1 MEESTQERLTQRL
14 RAGQATVLISAKVPA
29 AWGRDA
35 GWFTLEANCG
45 VPWSAH
51 GPLDELQVQ
60 AERLVDDDDLLEHAR
75 HRMVT
80 GLRRRLLGEPTLL
93 SPEAGLVEACNR
105 LQAKHPN
112 GALVVLDRV
121 ESADEATLQ
130 ALLAI
135 LGRPGW
141 LQVPM
146 LLLFRR
152 APTGAGAE
160 FLEQARALLGADA
173 ILEPEGQEA
182 ASPSPRFEWRALPP
196 DPLLALR
203 AAALLGEQAE
213 APLLASLL
221 EWSPGRLLAALQQ
234 ALDQGA
240 PVEDDGQGRISLPN
254 EVRASLTTTTL
265 PSLMTF
271 WHQRLGTLLTPS
283 HPQGPQT
290 QTAMP
295 ARTLPSPAGTSPYA
309 QIFDPNEARRPQP
322 TLNEPAPLR
331 LTPLENEA
339 QSASDDQAERHE
351 PLSMEETTAREL
363 RMSSQAPPLPPPTP
377 SGAGFGPPPDEAL
390 LAREVRMEGLLQ
402 RDLDTP
408 DAALHAALQ
417 ASEPVALP
425 SLDAPPENAPSENAP
440 SENAPSK
447 EALSEEASPEEASPE
462 EAAPEEASSEGAAR
476 ADGPQEDAPQ
486 GEPKAQAREEGLRP
500 SDEAPAAAQ
509 STLETL
515 DEASHEA
522 SSPQARPLSRAP
534 VTHGPARRH
543 GHLGHPQRR
552 SGHARQGGVSSYMP
566 DQGRAAKHLEAA
578 GDAASAVQRYL
589 EAGRE
594 AGKRG
599 DVRRAWM
606 LVQEALGLVETHPGE
621 IAQELKARAAMELGV
636 LQWRSATQGTSF
648 TLSEALATLG
658 RARELL
664 GERGDPKL
672 QAELASLIGGVCY
685 DLGDLRS
692 LERALQELNRAS
704 RLWMDEGQPIQAAR
718 LLNDQAA
725 IHIRLGDPVQAVHLL
740 ESSRQVFGALVGE
753 PSQAPEAKRE
763 LAETEHLLAR
773 LPLYARARAGR
784 EADAWRMGLDH
795 AAQAEGLYAELGER
809 LELGRVWE
817 TMARLELRQG
827 RAQEA
832 LERLAR
838 ALEVQHKGGDLTGL
852 ASTTEAMALALA
864 EQGRYG
870 EAVGLLSESIQL
882 NREKGSPLGL
892 GLNRH
897 ALAALVARVQ
907 QTPERVQVALQGA
920 FARLEQHLSLAERE
934 VGRVRLPL

>member
-1 MEESTQERLTQRL
+1 MENSIQERLTQRL

-45 VPWSAH
+45 APWSAH
-51 GPLDELQVQ
+51 GPLDELRVQ
-60 AERLVDDDDLLEHAR
+60 AERLVDDDDILEHAR

-80 GLRRRLLGEPTLL
+80 GLRRRLLGEPALL
-93 SPEAGLVEACNR
+93 SPEAGLVDACNR
-105 LQAKHPN
+105 LQAKHPS

-130 ALLAI
+130 ALQAI

-160 FLEQARALLGADA
+160 FLEQARAVLGADA

-283 HPQGPQT
+283 HPQGPPT
-290 QTAMP
+290 QTALP
-295 ARTLPSPAGTSPYA
+295 ARALPSTVGTSPYA

-331 LTPLENEA
+331 LAPLENEA
-339 QSASDDQAERHE
+339 QSTSDDHAERHD

-363 RMSSQAPPLPPPTP
+363 RMGSQAPPLPPPPP
-377 SGAGFGPPPDEAL
+377 SGVGFGPPPDEAL

-402 RDLDTP
+402 QDLDTP

-417 ASEPVALP
+417 ASEPVPLP
-425 SLDAPPENAPSENAP
+425 SLDAPPEDAPQGSAPSE
-440 SENAPSK
+440 
-447 EALSEEASPEEASPE
+447 
-462 EAAPEEASSEGAAR
+462 GGAR

-486 GEPKAQAREEGLRP
+486 GEPRAQEREEARQPSGEAEAQA
-500 SDEAPAAAQ
+500 AKQ
-509 STLETL
+509 STSETL

-522 SSPQARPLSRAP
+522 GSAQARPLSRAP
-534 VTHGPARRH
+534 VTQGPARRH
-543 GHLGHPQRR
+543 GHLGHAQRR

-578 GDAASAVQRYL
+578 GDAASAVLRYL

-740 ESSRQVFGALVGE
+740 ESSRQVFGGLVGE
-753 PSQAPEAKRE
+753 PSQEPEAKRE

-773 LPLYARARAGR
+773 LPLYARARVGR

-795 AAQAEGLYAELGER
+795 AAQAEGLYVELGER

-832 LERLAR
+832 LERLAK

-892 GLNRH
+892 GLNRQ

-907 QTPERVQVALQGA
+907 QTPERVQLALQGA